1 MTKEEIMQALNTIF
15 AEVLKQPGIQL
26 QEDSSA
32 QNIDGWDSMANLAL
46 LDQSEKTFDIHFKM
60 REIMKMKN
68 VGDLCDTIY
77 NKVNP

>member
-32 QNIDGWDSMANLAL
+32 QNIDGWDSMANLSL
-46 LDQSEKTFDIHFKM
+46 LDQSEKTFNIHFKM

>member
-1 MTKEEIMQALNTIF
+1 MTKEEIMQTLNSIF
-15 AEVLKQPGIQL
+15 AEVLKQPRIQL

-46 LDQSEKTFDIHFKM
+46 LGQSEKTFDIHFKM

-77 NKVNP
+77 NKINP

>member
-32 QNIDGWDSMANLAL
+32 QNIDGWDSMANLSP
-46 LDQSEKTFDIHFKM
+46 LDQSEKTFGIHFKM

>member
-32 QNIDGWDSMANLAL
+32 QNIDGWDSMANLSL
-46 LDQSEKTFDIHFKM
+46 LDQSEKTFNIHFKR